1 MEQRIEN
8 DEVEIN
14 LGELLGVIFSKFLII
29 MLVAIVGAALALIF
43 TKILVTPKYK
53 SVTKVYILS
62 KQDSSVIT
70 NSDMQMGTLL
80 TKDYKELITSRSVT
94 DQVIQN
100 LDLNMTNEELAK
112 SISVES
118 PSDSRILEIS
128 VVHPSPAEAQKI
140 ADAVREISSERI
152 MDVMGLE
159 AVNLVD
165 TANYPKSPSS
175 PNTLKNVVLGGIIGF
190 VLAIGVVVLVFVLDD
205 RIRTP
210 EDVEKHLD
218 SSVLGMLP
226 LADENQNKKT
236 NKKPAGRKK
245 AAH

>member
-210 EDVEKHLD
+210 EDVEKHLG

>member
-14 LGELLGVIFSKFLII
+14 LGELLGVIFSKFLMI

-43 TKILVTPKYK
+43 TKVLVTPKYK

-100 LDLNMTNEELAK
+100 LDLNMTNEALAN

-128 VVHPSPAEAQKI
+128 VVHSSPGEAQKI

-190 VLAIGVVVLVFVLDD
+190 VLAMGVVILVFVLDD

-210 EDVEKHLD
+210 EDVEKYLG

-226 LADENQNKKT
+226 LTDEIQNKKT
-236 NKKPAGRKK
+236 KKKPAGQRK